1 MKNSLEFGGKLS
13 ENKYLYN
20 GKELQDEQLG
30 GVNLDLY
37 DYHLRFYDPA
47 LARFTTQDPL
57 AEDFNS
63 WTPYHYVHN
72 NPINLVDPTGM
83 AATKY
88 EDEEGNT
95 LLNTNDGSDA
105 VVTVTDEKRQGFD
118 AAVKGTKNTDD
129 VDWNKSMKTYAL
141 GFSLSDKQE
150 AHLSKL
156 NSDWSRK
163 GAINYWKTGKG
174 GMAFGLKEVLSQ
186 WTNPELV
193 VSGISAGVAG
203 LSAVGNTARMG
214 TSLVDDVAVH
224 GNSLKSTRPTWGYK
238 LYSKDGA
245 FLKNGITSR
254 TIPETRYTRAFMQ
267 DKYMGTKRMFPNRRS
282 AYDWEYK
289 QNLIQQGPLNKNM
302 H

>member
-1 MKNSLEFGGKLS
+1 MLKTMLS

-30 GVNLDLY
+30 GVNLDHY
-37 DYHLRFYDPA
+37 DYHTRFYDPA
-47 LARFTTQDPL
+47 LGRFTTQDPL
-57 AEDFNS
+57 ADEFSS

-105 VVTVTDEKRQGFD
+105 VVTVTDDKRQGFD

-129 VDWNKSMKTYAL
+129 VDWNKSMKAYAL
-141 GFSLSDKQE
+141 GFNLSDKQE
-150 AHLSKL
+150 TALSRL

-193 VSGISAGVAG
+193 VHGIAAGVAG
-203 LSAVGNTARMG
+203 FGAVSRSRVYRVYGGDSGPTGRSWTPINPRRVTGFRDKAGLPSGGASGYNNTGRFVVDGIVDNRNIVGSQRAIPLDGNRG
-214 TSLVDDVAVH
+214 GLPEYFIEP
-224 GNSLKSTRPTWGYK
+224 GNVMIKRVSGV
-238 LYSKDGA
+238 
-245 FLKNGITSR
+245 N
-254 TIPETRYTRAFMQ
+254 PEF
-267 DKYMGTKRMFPNRRS
+267 
-282 AYDWEYK
+282 
-289 QNLIQQGPLNKNM
+289 
-302 H
+302 